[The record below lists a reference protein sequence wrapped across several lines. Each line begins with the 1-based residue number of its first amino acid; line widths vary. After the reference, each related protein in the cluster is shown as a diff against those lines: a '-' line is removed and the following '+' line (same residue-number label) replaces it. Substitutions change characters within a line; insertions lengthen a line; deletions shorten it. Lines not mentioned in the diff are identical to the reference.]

1 MSGRTRIS
9 VVIPNLNSEDLVEG
23 AIDAVSGDDEFL
35 SCEVILSD
43 GGSTD
48 RSRELAAARGARV
61 VTGPRGRGNQL
72 RTGGSAACCPW
83 LLFLHVDTRLGPGWQ
98 PAVRDF
104 TARPQNAERAA
115 VFRLR
120 FDDGGRQARRV
131 ERLAAWR
138 TRIFGLPYGDQGLL
152 ISRRFYDRIGGFQPL
167 PLFEDVELVRRIGK
181 KRIEVLNATA
191 ITAADRY
198 RRDGWW
204 LRPIRNLFCLAL
216 YFAGVPPRLVER
228 IYR

>member
-1 MSGRTRIS
+1 MSGRAHIS
-9 VVIPNLNSEDLVEG
+9 VVIPALNAEDLVAD

-35 SCEVILSD
+35 SCEIILSD

-48 RSRELAAARGARV
+48 RSRERAAARGARV

-72 RTGGSAACCPW
+72 RAGGGAACCPW
-83 LLFLHVDTRLGPGWQ
+83 LLFLHVDTRLGPGWRS
-98 PAVRDF
+98 AVRDF
-104 TARPQNAERAA
+104 TARPENAGRAA

-120 FDDGGRQARRV
+120 FDDGARQARRV
-131 ERLAAWR
+131 EKLAAWR
-138 TRIFGLPYGDQGLL
+138 TGVFGLPYGDQALL
-152 ISRRFYDRIGGFQPL
+152 VSRRFYDRIGGFRPL

-181 KRIEVLNATA
+181 QRIEVLDAVA
-191 ITAADRY
+191 ITSADRY

-204 LRPIRNLFCLAL
+204 LRPVRNLFCLAL